1 MKKKL
6 VYTLLA
12 CTILSCSAC
21 GQTEKIEKTEVTIE
35 EIPENGNKEIVS
47 ESVATDTETPESETP
62 SAGTTTDAPATSEQS
77 SDIQIEMKKA
87 ENKVTDEDGTVLFVK
102 SYTYP
107 VVTIAGNEVA
117 AEKINADIQAKID
130 AFVSE
135 TSAVDYAK
143 EDRQFRLDSGDDS
156 FMEYTED
163 ISYSTARADSNVIS
177 FVITNY
183 AYTGGAHGNYGS
195 DGINYNANTGEVI
208 NFSELSDDAEKF
220 HTDTLAYLQKLAA
233 TDAYQERFY
242 TPDTALSGD
251 LEAALYEDGKW
262 YLSTTGLTFVADP
275 YVLGPYAAGTIEF
288 VIPYDALTEMG
299 LKEEYAYSGNLTIK
313 LQDGDSYTLDINGDG
328 QDDTIQFYTEST
340 TDTDGNY
347 ADWVHLMINGNDL
360 SQGSNNEL
368 NESFQHYAWSGYTL
382 YDLDETDSTIELV
395 FYSYEEENEQ
405 IITCSHFY
413 RYEKD
418 EALTYLGKIQGDISN
433 PTVHADNLLP

>member
-143 EDRQFRLDSGDDS
+143 EDRQFRLDSGDES

-163 ISYSTARADSNVIS
+163 ISYEITRADNNVIS
-177 FVITNY
+177 FVITN
-183 AYTGGAHGNYGS
+183 
-195 DGINYNANTGEVI
+195 
-208 NFSELSDDAEKF
+208 
-220 HTDTLAYLQKLAA
+220 
-233 TDAYQERFY
+233 
-242 TPDTALSGD
+242 
-251 LEAALYEDGKW
+251 
-262 YLSTTGLTFVADP
+262 
-275 YVLGPYAAGTIEF
+275 
-288 VIPYDALTEMG
+288 
-299 LKEEYAYSGNLTIK
+299 
-313 LQDGDSYTLDINGDG
+313 
-328 QDDTIQFYTEST
+328 
-340 TDTDGNY
+340 
-347 ADWVHLMINGNDL
+347 
-360 SQGSNNEL
+360 
-368 NESFQHYAWSGYTL
+368 
-382 YDLDETDSTIELV
+382 
-395 FYSYEEENEQ
+395 
-405 IITCSHFY
+405 
-413 RYEKD
+413 
-418 EALTYLGKIQGDISN
+418 
-433 PTVHADNLLP
+433 